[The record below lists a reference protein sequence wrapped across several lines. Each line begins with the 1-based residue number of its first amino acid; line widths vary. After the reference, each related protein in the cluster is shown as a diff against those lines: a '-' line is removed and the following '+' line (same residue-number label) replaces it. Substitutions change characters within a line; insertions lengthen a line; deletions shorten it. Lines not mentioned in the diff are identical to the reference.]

1 MKVLFISRAT
11 LYSVRGGDTTQIE
24 NTAIELCKTGITV
37 SIALCNNLNI
47 NYSSYDLIHF
57 FNIIRPAD
65 IIHHIDKSRLPFVV
79 SPIYVEYKEQARY
92 NNRNI
97 KNRLLSL
104 LSKEGQ
110 EYVKGIARAVKNKE
124 KIISRK
130 YLLIGHKRSVKYILK
145 RCSYLL
151 PNSESEYK
159 RLKNDFRCAG
169 VYTVVPNGVDTEIFR
184 IKLGE
189 LEKKKE
195 NSVLCM
201 ARFEPQKNQLNIVKA
216 LSGTHYQVKL
226 VGNTAPNHQ
235 SYYDK
240 CKNEAG
246 QNIEFIGFSGKEE
259 VVALYKQH
267 KVHILPSWFETTGL
281 SSLEAAACGCNIVI
295 SDKGDTVEYFG
306 DHAFYCDPGNIESI
320 RKAVDRAMAA
330 AVNTEFMK
338 EINEKYNWEVT
349 ARETL
354 KVYQKVLGK

>member
-24 NTAIELCKTGITV
+24 NTAIELRKSGIMV
-37 SIALCNNLNI
+37 SIVLCNQLHI
-47 NYSSYDLIHF
+47 DYSSYDLIHF

-65 IIHHIDKSRLPFVV
+65 IIYHIDKSRLPFVV

-104 LSKEGQ
+104 ISKGGQ
-110 EYVKGIARAVKNKE
+110 EYVKGIARAIKNKE
-124 KIISRK
+124 KIISGK
-130 YLLIGHKRSVKYILK
+130 YLLIGHRRSVNYILK
-145 RCSYLL
+145 RCSHLL

-159 RLKNDFRCAG
+159 RLKSDFRVAG
-169 VYTVVPNGVDTEIFR
+169 SHTVVPNGVDTEIFR
-184 IKLGE
+184 ISRADLQMKQ
-189 LEKKKE
+189 K

-201 ARFEPQKNQLNIVKA
+201 ARFEPQKNQLNIIRA
-216 LSGTHYQVKL
+216 LSGTQYQVKL
-226 VGNTAPNHQ
+226 VGNIAPNHR

-240 CKNEAG
+240 CKKEAG
-246 QNIEFIGFSGKEE
+246 QNIEFIGFCGKEA

-320 RKAVDRAMAA
+320 KKAVGQAMAA
-330 AVNTEFMK
+330 TVPTEFMK
-338 EINEKYNWEVT
+338 EINEKYNWGIT